1 VQDGPAEHQ
10 ESAGIFAT
18 THWSVVLR
26 ARDKSDGALEILF
39 SQYRHPLFV
48 WLRAQGYT
56 VEDAEDLLHGF
67 LAGLL
72 RREAFKEVASEK
84 GKFRTFLLRCLK
96 NHIRDER
103 DRKLAAKRGGGQVI
117 ESLDQT
123 ETGAA
128 ANVHPPASNEPAP
141 DLEYD
146 RAWAKSVLDNS
157 FRRLEEECGRR
168 GQKDLYSA
176 LEPAIF
182 FDDTASPYP
191 EIGAR
196 LGMSAGAVGMAASRI
211 RARLRELVREEVMQT
226 VADEEDWQ
234 EEVRYLIHLFGR
246 GL

>member
-1 VQDGPAEHQ
+1 MQNGPAERS
-10 ESAGIFAT
+10 EPAGIFAT

-26 ARDKSDGALEILF
+26 ARDKSEEALEILLK
-39 SQYRHPLFV
+39 QYRQPLFV
-48 WLRAQGYT
+48 WLRAQSYS

-67 LAGLL
+67 LAGFL
-72 RREAFKEVASEK
+72 RREAFRAVASEK

-103 DRKLAAKRGGGQVI
+103 DRNLAAKRGGGQVL

-123 ETGAA
+123 DAEARNIT
-128 ANVHPPASNEPAP
+128 PPASNEPAP

-157 FRRLEEECGRR
+157 FRKLEEECGRR

-176 LEPAIF
+176 IEPAIF
-182 FDDTASPYP
+182 SDDTASPYS

-196 LGMSAGAVGMAASRI
+196 LGISEGAVRMAASRI
-211 RARLRELVREEVMQT
+211 RARLRELVREQVMQT
-226 VADEEDWQ
+226 GAAEADWQ